1 MNTFEVYY
9 EGNLRTKA
17 VHLDSGETIITDAPK
32 DNHGLG
38 ANFSPTDLVCT
49 ALASCVLT
57 IMAIAVAKNG
67 IDIKGTKVDV
77 KKTMQP
83 SPRMI
88 AQIDVLIKFPK
99 DYDSKIKRI
108 LEHAANSCP
117 VHRSLSDKTNIN
129 FEFIYR

>member
-49 ALASCVLT
+49 ALASCVLK
-57 IMAIAVAKNG
+57 IMAITVEKNV
-67 IDIKGTKVDV
+67 IDIRVRRL
-77 KKTMQP
+77 ML
-83 SPRMI
+83 RR
-88 AQIDVLIKFPK
+88 L
-99 DYDSKIKRI
+99 
-108 LEHAANSCP
+108 C
-117 VHRSLSDKTNIN
+117 SLHLV
-129 FEFIYR
+129 